1 MDSTPE
7 ALKKT
12 LDKVQTLYSKLG
24 YMDQYGGSLIIFIIV
39 TILLIIIFFYYISA
53 ANSQAVIDDW
63 PNQRCN
69 ISVLPFAGFITH
81 PEDMTEVEYT
91 QENFNYCTQQILK
104 SIAAPSIEPLAFI
117 SNLLLNLASQL
128 QESIQAAR
136 AMFDRIRT
144 FIQAIVG
151 NIMSRLMNILTPLQ
165 KIIIGARD
173 ILNKMQGTM
182 VTILYSAL
190 GGYLSLKSLLGAI
203 AQFITN
209 MLIGLAGVILIL
221 WIVAAVF
228 APASFIALSLSASF
242 TAIAVPFAVLL
253 IMMKV
258 ILNVDGYKVPKLKC
272 FDKNTLV
279 PMNDGTQK
287 IISEIKLGDVLKD
300 NNKVTGFIRVETK
313 GSIMYYLDGV
323 FVSDTHIVNYHGK
336 WMPVSKHP
344 DSIKCAE
351 YNEPYLY
358 CLNTS
363 NKTIVI
369 QNITFTDWD
378 EIYNKDIDDIRY
390 NNSHLKLDGL
400 DLIHKQLDGGF
411 EGSTL
416 IKLASCNYKKM
427 KDILIG
433 DRLINGEVV
442 YGLVEI
448 DGSDLSDQYKIILG
462 EEIIEGGPN
471 LVICDSKYGYH
482 STLDNCNKIKL
493 NKKHDRLYHLLT
505 DKKTFTIGNIRF
517 YDYNAAI
524 DIFLEKN
531 DKKLLSMKYV

>member
-1 MDSTPE
+1 
-7 ALKKT
+7 
-12 LDKVQTLYSKLG
+12 
-24 YMDQYGGSLIIFIIV
+24 
-39 TILLIIIFFYYISA
+39 
-53 ANSQAVIDDW
+53 
-63 PNQRCN
+63 
-69 ISVLPFAGFITH
+69 
-81 PEDMTEVEYT
+81 
-91 QENFNYCTQQILK
+91 
-104 SIAAPSIEPLAFI
+104 
-117 SNLLLNLASQL
+117 
-128 QESIQAAR
+128 
-136 AMFDRIRT
+136 
-144 FIQAIVG
+144 
-151 NIMSRLMNILTPLQ
+151 MNILTPLQ

-203 AQFITN
+203 AQFISN
-209 MLIGLAGVILIL
+209 MLIALAIIIVIL
-221 WIVAAVF
+221 WIIPFTWPAA
-228 APASFIALSLSASF
+228 AASTALF

-287 IISEIKLGDVLKD
+287 IISEIKVGDVLKD

-411 EGSTL
+411 
-416 IKLASCNYKKM
+416 
-427 KDILIG
+427 
-433 DRLINGEVV
+433 
-442 YGLVEI
+442 
-448 DGSDLSDQYKIILG
+448 
-462 EEIIEGGPN
+462 
-471 LVICDSKYGYH
+471 
-482 STLDNCNKIKL
+482 
-493 NKKHDRLYHLLT
+493 
-505 DKKTFTIGNIRF
+505 
-517 YDYNAAI
+517 
-524 DIFLEKN
+524 
-531 DKKLLSMKYV
+531 

>member
-39 TILLIIIFFYYISA
+39 TIILIIIFFYCISA
-53 ANSQAVIDDW
+53 SNSQAVIDDW

-91 QENFNYCTQQILK
+91 QENFTYCTQQILK

-144 FIQAIVG
+144 FIQTIVG
-151 NIMSRLMNILTPLQ
+151 NIISRLMNILTPVQ

-203 AQFITN
+203 AQFISN
-209 MLIGLAGVILIL
+209 MLIALAITIVIL
-221 WIVAAVF
+221 WIIPITWPVAAV
-228 APASFIALSLSASF
+228 STALF

-279 PMNDGTQK
+279 PMNNGILK
-287 IISEIKLGDVLKD
+287 IISEIKIGDLLQDK
-300 NNKVTGFIRVETK
+300 NKVTGVIRVETK

-336 WMPVSKHP
+336 WIPVSKHP

-363 NKTIVI
+363 NKKIVI
-369 QNITFTDWD
+369 NNITFTDWD
-378 EIYNKDIDDIRY
+378 EIYDKDIDDIRY
-390 NNSHLKLDGL
+390 NNSHFKLDGL
-400 DLIHKQLDGGF
+400 ELIHKQLDGGF

-416 IKLASCNYKKM
+416 IKLASCKYKKM

-462 EEIIEGGPN
+462 EELIEGGPN
-471 LVICDSKYGYH
+471 LVICDSNYGYH

-505 DKKTFTIGNIRF
+505 DRKTFTIGNIRF